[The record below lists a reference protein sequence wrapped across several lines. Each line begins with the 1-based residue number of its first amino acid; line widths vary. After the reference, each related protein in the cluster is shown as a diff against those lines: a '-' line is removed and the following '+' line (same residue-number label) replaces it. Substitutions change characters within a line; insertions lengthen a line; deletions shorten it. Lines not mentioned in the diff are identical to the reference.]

1 LHVVIYE
8 RSLIRAAELG
18 MQLVHYFIRR
28 QCNSNKPVAYVCILQ
43 WFSTFLSLRHT
54 NLEKKSLAAQL
65 DLIKTKILLILE
77 LFYDI
82 LRFGNTLKKFYGT
95 LVCRGK
101 PVEDHCYIVTKLIK
115 QVSQQEAIIRISK
128 KLVLKITKVL
138 FKNTILKKNLNDYN
152 FLYKNCIR
160 FKNNKLYFKNG

>member
-1 LHVVIYE
+1 
-8 RSLIRAAELG
+8 
-18 MQLVHYFIRR
+18 
-28 QCNSNKPVAYVCILQ
+28 
-43 WFSTFLSLRHT
+43 
-54 NLEKKSLAAQL
+54 LAAQL
-65 DLIKTKILLILE
+65 DVDKDQNCTDLD

-128 KLVLKITKVL
+128 K
-138 FKNTILKKNLNDYN
+138 
-152 FLYKNCIR
+152 
-160 FKNNKLYFKNG
+160 